1 MIYEEGSECHWVI
14 RTTGSYLHISTQLPE
29 LGSHS
34 SPSLQSSSLAH
45 AIKAD
50 TSLTTN
56 NTDGALELR
65 VLLQLLESPH
75 SVMT

>member
-34 SPSLQSSSLAH
+34 SPSLQSSSLVH
-45 AIKAD
+45 SIKSD
-50 TSLTTN
+50 VSLITEI
-56 NTDGALELR
+56 DCA
-65 VLLQLLESPH
+65 LQLLALRRLVESLH
-75 SVMT
+75 SVMA